1 MDHQHRKNGFPEKP
15 RTLSRES
22 PGKARIAAESKGY
35 GEGINPMF
43 TAVARPHDGNI
54 RGLVESRAKIQTEA
68 ESDLQKWDILAILFA
83 LL

>member
-1 MDHQHRKNGFPEKP
+1 
-15 RTLSRES
+15 
-22 PGKARIAAESKGY
+22 
-35 GEGINPMF
+35 MF